1 MNQNHRN
8 TTLMIVI
15 LLFAL
20 WAVFFLDSL
29 TESTSLFKLMH
40 KEGAEVPT
48 LLRVH

>member
-1 MNQNHRN
+1 MNQSHRN

-29 TESTSLFKLMH
+29 TESTSLFALMH
-40 KEGAEVPT
+40 KGETEAQT
-48 LLRVH
+48 LLQIK